1 MTNPPGQPVTET
13 VAGSDS
19 MLGRPFLL
27 EVGSEEL
34 PARFV
39 PPALEHLRRRGA
51 ELLAEHG
58 LAAAGMRVYGTPRRL
73 CLLCATLAEHQ
84 PDRAV
89 ELKGPPLAV
98 AYDADGRPTAAGLG
112 FARKSGVPLEACET
126 LEDARGAYLVARR
139 VEPGRPA
146 AEVLAGL
153 IPELVLGIPFPKV
166 MRWGESDLE
175 YARPLQWLA
184 VLHGED
190 VVPVHL
196 GDLIAG
202 RRTRGHRTLAGNRW
216 LELPDAATYLDR
228 LREVGVVADPAERTA
243 LMHEGIKATL
253 AGLTGGGIMRE
264 DPELFQEVLHLCEHP
279 TPFLGTFD
287 VEFFAL
293 PDEVIVTALRAHQRY
308 FAVTA
313 PAGSRLEPCFIS
325 VRDGGT
331 ADLEIVRR
339 GNERVLRARLAD
351 ALFYWKFDQQRSPD
365 AQVARLAS
373 VTWLEGFGSLRD
385 KTERLVRLA
394 DLLWV
399 GGLGD
404 GGPPPPALGRA
415 AFLCKSDLVSEMIRD
430 GKEFTRLEG
439 IMGAHY
445 ARQAG
450 EPAEVCRTIERHTM
464 PRGAGTE
471 LPGDRM
477 SSVLAAADRLDNLA
491 GCWLAGFAP
500 TGAKDPY
507 ALRRQAL
514 ALLRIVLDLQA
525 RIHLASLL
533 ENALAAFA
541 DLASETD
548 RERAAG
554 ELREFVLTRL
564 AVHLVDTLGTAPEVV
579 RAVLPAHGD
588 DPTDAKAWAQALGG
602 FRDRKDFLQLATG
615 FKRCKNILEGEFLL
629 GDERRQTVARW
640 RRGGEGADGS
650 SLADLSEPAERELL
664 AQVAG
669 ALPELLEAEEC
680 GDYAAVFR
688 QLSAFGPAID
698 RFFDAVRVNVADDE
712 IRRRRHA
719 FLREIHALFARYAD
733 FSEVVPLES

>member
-1 MTNPPGQPVTET
+1 MTTPR
-13 VAGSDS
+13 
-19 MLGRPFLL
+19 GRPFLL

-39 PPALEHLRRRGA
+39 PPALEHLHRRGA

-58 LAAAGMRVYGTPRRL
+58 LAVEGLRVYGTPRRL
-73 CLLCATLAEHQ
+73 GLLCATLALRQ
-84 PDRAV
+84 PDRTV
-89 ELKGPPLAV
+89 ELKGPPLAR
-98 AYDADGRPTAAGLG
+98 AFDAEGRPTAAGLG
-112 FARKSGVPLEACET
+112 FARRSGVPLEDCER

-146 AEVLAGL
+146 AEVLAEL
-153 IPELVLGIPFPKV
+153 IPRLVLGIPFPKV

-175 YARPLQWLA
+175 YARPLQWLV

-190 VVPVHL
+190 VVPVRL
-196 GDLIAG
+196 GDLDAG

-216 LELPDAATYLDR
+216 LELPAAATYLER
-228 LREVGVVADPAERTA
+228 LREASVVADPAERTDLIRRGIADILAA
-243 LMHEGIKATL
+243 LP
-253 AGLTGGGIMRE
+253 GGGLCRE
-264 DPELFQEVLHLCEHP
+264 DPELFEEVLHLCEHP
-279 TPFLGTFD
+279 TPFLGSFD
-287 VEFFAL
+287 AEFFSL
-293 PDEVIVTALRAHQRY
+293 PDEVIVTALKAHQRY

-313 PAGSRLEPCFIS
+313 PGESRLLPHFIS

-331 ADLEIVRR
+331 AGLDIVRQ

-351 ALFYWKFDQQRSPD
+351 ALFYWRFDQQRSPD
-365 AQVARLAS
+365 EQVARLAA

-385 KTERLVRLA
+385 KIERLVRLV
-394 DLLWV
+394 DRLWL

-404 GGPPPPALGRA
+404 GGPSPPALARA

-450 EPAEVCRTIERHTM
+450 EPVEVCRAIERHTM
-464 PRGAGTE
+464 PRGAGDE
-471 LPGDRM
+471 LPGDRV

-525 RIHLASLL
+525 RIHLTSLI
-533 ENALAAFA
+533 EEALAPFG
-541 DLASETD
+541 DLVPEAN
-548 RERAAG
+548 RALVAG

-564 AVHLVDTLGTAPEVV
+564 AVHLVDGLGIAPEVV

-588 DPTDAKAWAQALGG
+588 DPTDARAWAQALAG
-602 FRDRKDFLQLATG
+602 FRDRRDFLQLATG
-615 FKRCKNILEGEFLL
+615 FKRCKNILEGQVLAGE
-629 GDERRQTVARW
+629 ERRQTVARW
-640 RRGGEGADGS
+640 RRGGEGADGT
-650 SLADLSEPAERELL
+650 SLADLDEPAERELL
-664 AQVAG
+664 AQVAE
-669 ALPELLEAEEC
+669 AVPELLAAEER
-680 GDYAAVFR
+680 GDYAAVFG

-698 RFFDAVRVNVADDE
+698 RFFDNVRVNVADDE

-719 FLREIHALFARYAD
+719 FLREIHALFALYAD
-733 FSEVVPLES
+733 FSEVAPLEC